1 MGNPDIKEML
11 TTYKKIAV
19 IGLSPDPDKP
29 SHEVAAYLKRAGF
42 LIVPINPGCR
52 EILGEK
58 CYPTLAEVPGE
69 VEIVDVFR
77 RSEFLPEIV
86 EQAIAKGA
94 KVVWMQEGVVN
105 ESAAAKARAAG
116 LAVVMDR
123 CILKEHARLVQR

>member
-1 MGNPDIKEML
+1 MQTADMKEML
-11 TTYKKIAV
+11 TKYRTVAV
-19 IGLSPDPDKP
+19 VGLSPDAGKP

-42 LIVPINPGCR
+42 RIIPVNPACA
-52 EILGEK
+52 EVLGET

-105 ESAAAKARAAG
+105 EPAAARGREAG
-116 LAVVMDR
+116 LQVVMDR
-123 CILKEHARLVQR
+123 CILKEHMRVSR